1 MLKKN
6 NFTSENF
13 QQPAAAFSRATSIQ
27 LEKTKILFI
36 SGTASVGKK
45 RESLHS
51 NNFAKQVKRT
61 YQNIESLLKES
72 GFSFSD
78 IVNMTVYLKDI
89 EKFYN
94 KFNVL
99 RDAIFEEKNILT
111 NPPSSTCIEA
121 KLCRPELLVEISA
134 IALKEIK

>member
-1 MLKKN
+1 
-6 NFTSENF
+6 
-13 QQPAAAFSRATSIQ
+13 
-27 LEKTKILFI
+27 
-36 SGTASVGKK
+36 
-45 RESLHS
+45 
-51 NNFAKQVKRT
+51 
-61 YQNIESLLKES
+61 
-72 GFSFSD
+72 
-78 IVNMTVYLKDI
+78 MTVYLKDI